1 MYLVRFLFCATIR
14 LLLSLRY
21 RVRLHGFDELKNVT
35 GPTLILPSHPAYVDP
50 MILFSRVWPRFQP
63 RPLVAEDTFK
73 MPLLWPIMWLVR
85 AICVPDVT
93 RVDAE
98 ARANANKAVETVI
111 ECLRR
116 GENQLFWPS
125 GRLERRGY
133 EILGGARALTEVLK
147 AVPEA
152 NVIMVRTRGLWGS
165 SFSFAWTGKLPNL
178 ASVFLGSI
186 GWVLASGLFFVPRRN
201 VDITFR
207 LVDRKDLP
215 PLEREKINPWFEAWY
230 NEPGPESPTFV
241 PYHPFLDRRD
251 FEYPA
256 LAELKEVDLD
266 RVTAETKTAVAQL
279 LSEKLNRPLAD
290 KELQPDVTL
299 DSLGLDSLGRMEL
312 TLDVERQF
320 GHSSD
325 DVPENVGQVWGLA
338 QGLTAESAP
347 QPAPKEWFAPLHS
360 DMSADILDET
370 IAAAFVVRALKNP
383 RDVAI
388 ADDRPGILT
397 YERVLAGVLIQAKRF
412 AALPEKNVGLLMPT
426 SAGGTMALVGLIA
439 AGKVAIVLNWT
450 TGPANLAHAVKLMGV
465 KHVVTAKAFVNRLG
479 IEIPGVEFVYLD
491 EMIKQVGKFE
501 KLTTLLT
508 IRWFPGIV
516 RGRIAKVG
524 PDDPAVVLFTSG
536 SEKAPKA
543 VPLTHRNLL
552 INERAGAAAFKLTRH
567 DSILSFMPLF
577 HSFGLSVSGLL
588 PLLAGIKTV
597 VHPDPREAGK
607 LVRKIAA
614 YKPTLLLATPTFLSY
629 LLERGTKDDLASLKS
644 LLVGAEKCSSAVYAK
659 CQEMIPGAV
668 LMEGYGITECSPA
681 VTLNRP
687 DNNRPGTVG
696 QAVDAVELAVV
707 DLDSGEE
714 LPRGKQGM
722 LLVSGVS
729 VFAGYVGEGVES
741 PFREH
746 KGKRWYVTGDLVEM
760 DAEGFVTFKGRLKR
774 FVKAGG
780 EMVSLPALEEPFAQ
794 AFPIGEEGPRV
805 AVEGI
810 ELGSKAKVVL
820 FTTEP
825 ITLLDANH
833 RLKQAGFHGVMR
845 LDEVR
850 KVDKIPTLGSG
861 KVDYKV
867 LRAQIAK
874 ETPEPVGT

>member
-1 MYLVRFLFCATIR
+1 MHLVRLLFCATIR
-14 LLLSLRY
+14 LLMSLRY
-21 RVRLHGFDELKNVT
+21 RVRLHGYDELKTIT

-50 MILFSRVWPRFQP
+50 MIMWTTVFPRFQP
-63 RPLVAEDTFK
+63 RPLVAESTFRIWA
-73 MPLLWPIMWLVR
+73 LWPIMKLVR

-93 RVDAE
+93 KIDAE

-116 GENQLFWPS
+116 GENQIFWPS

-178 ASVFLGSI
+178 INVFLGSL
-186 GWVLASGLFFVPRRN
+186 GWLLASAVFFMPRRK

-207 LVDRKDLP
+207 LLDRKELP

-230 NEPGPESPTFV
+230 NEPGHEQATFV
-241 PYHPFLDRRD
+241 PYHPFLGRRE
-251 FEYPA
+251 FEYPP

-266 RVTAETKTAVAQL
+266 RVSAETKTAVAQL
-279 LSEKLNRPLAD
+279 LSEKLSRPLAD
-290 KELQPDVTL
+290 HELQPDVTL
-299 DSLGLDSLGRMEL
+299 DALGLDSLGRMEL
-312 TLDVERQF
+312 TLDVERHF
-320 GHSSD
+320 GHAGD

-338 QGLTAESAP
+338 QGLTSESEP
-347 QPAPKEWFAPLHS
+347 QPAPKEWFAPLGS
-360 DMSADILDET
+360 DLSADILDET
-370 IAAAFVVRALKNP
+370 IAAAFVARALKNP
-383 RDVAI
+383 REVAI
-388 ADDRPGILT
+388 ADERAGVLT

-412 AALPEKNVGLLMPT
+412 AALPDKNVGLLMPT
-426 SAGGTMALVGLIA
+426 SAGGSMALVALIA
-439 AGKVAIVLNWT
+439 AGKVPIVLNWT

-465 KHVVTAKAFVNRLG
+465 KHVVSAKAFVNRMG
-479 IEIPGVEFVYLD
+479 IELAGVEYVYLD
-491 EMIKQVGKFE
+491 ELIKHVGKFE

-508 IRWFPGIV
+508 IRWFPGMAK
-516 RGRIAKVG
+516 GRIAKVG

-552 INERAGAAAFKLTRH
+552 TNERAGAHAFKLTRR

-597 VHPDPREAGK
+597 VHPDPREANK

-614 YKPTLLLATPTFLSY
+614 FKPSLLLATPTFLSY
-629 LLERGTKDDLASLKS
+629 VLERGTKADLGSLKTI
-644 LLVGAEKCSSAVYAK
+644 LVGAERCSPAVYAK
-659 CQEMIPGAV
+659 CKEMIPDAI

-696 QAVDAVELAVV
+696 QAVDSVELAVV
-707 DLDSGEE
+707 DLDKGEE
-714 LPRGKQGM
+714 VPRGQQGM

-729 VFAGYVGEGVES
+729 VFAGYVGDGIES
-741 PFREH
+741 PFREY

-760 DAEGFVTFKGRLKR
+760 DADGFVTFKGRLKR

-794 AFPIGEEGPRV
+794 AYPVGDEGPRV
-805 AVEGI
+805 AVEGV
-810 ELGSKAKVVL
+810 ELGSKARIVL
-820 FTTEP
+820 FTTEA
-825 ITLLDANH
+825 ITLMDANH

-845 LDEVR
+845 FDEVR

-874 ETPEPVGT
+874 ETPEPVAT

>member
-1 MYLVRFLFCATIR
+1 MYLVRLLFCATVR
-14 LLLSLRY
+14 LLMSLRY
-21 RVRLHGFDELKNVT
+21 RVRLNGYDELKKLT

-50 MILFSRVWPRFQP
+50 MILFTNVWPRFQP

-73 MPLLWPIMWLVR
+73 IWALWPIMKLVR

-178 ASVFLGSI
+178 ADVFLGSL
-186 GWVLASGLFFVPRRN
+186 GWLLASALFFMPRRN

-207 LVDRKDLP
+207 LLDRKELP

-230 NEPGPESPTFV
+230 NQPGHEQPTFV
-241 PYHPFLDRRD
+241 PYHPFLGRRE

-256 LAELKEVDLD
+256 LAEVKEVDLD
-266 RVTAETKTAVAQL
+266 SVTAETKTAVAQL
-279 LSEKLNRPLAD
+279 LAEKLNRPLKD
-290 KELQPDVTL
+290 SELQPDVTL

-325 DVPENVGQVWGLA
+325 DVPENVGQIWGLA
-338 QGLTAESAP
+338 QGLAAESAP
-347 QPAPKEWFAPLHS
+347 QPAPKEWFAPLGT
-360 DMSADILDET
+360 DLSAEILDET
-370 IAAAFVVRALKNP
+370 IAAAFVARALRSR
-383 RDVAI
+383 RDVAV
-388 ADDRPGILT
+388 ADDRAGVLT
-397 YERVLAGVLIQAKRF
+397 YERMLTGVLIQAKRF
-412 AALPEKNVGLLMPT
+412 AELPEKNVGLLLPT
-426 SAGGTMALVGLIA
+426 SAGGSMALVALIA
-439 AGKVAIVLNWT
+439 AGKVPIVLNWT
-450 TGPANLAHAVKLMGV
+450 TGPSNLAHAVKLMGV
-465 KHVVTAKAFVNRLG
+465 KHVVTAKAFVNRMG
-479 IEIPGVEFVYLD
+479 IELPGVEFVHL
-491 EMIKQVGKFE
+491 EELFKHVTKTE
-501 KLTTLLT
+501 KLLTLLK
-508 IRWFPGIV
+508 IRWLPGLV
-516 RGRIAKVG
+516 RGRVAKVG
-524 PDDPAVVLFTSG
+524 PDDPAAVLFTSG

-543 VPLTHRNLL
+543 VPLTHRNL
-552 INERAGAAAFKLTRH
+552 ISNERAGASAFQLTRR

-614 YKPTLLLATPTFLSY
+614 YKPTLLLSTPTFLSY
-629 LLERGTKDDLASLKS
+629 LLERGTNEDLASLKS
-644 LLVGAEKCSSAVYAK
+644 ILVGAEKCSAAIYARCK
-659 CQEMIPGAV
+659 EKIPGAI

-681 VTLNRP
+681 VTLNTP
-687 DNNRPGTVG
+687 ANNRPGTVG
-696 QAVDAVELAVV
+696 KAVDSVELAIV
-707 DLDSGEE
+707 DLDAGEE
-714 LPRGKQGM
+714 VPRGKQGM

-729 VFAGYVGEGVES
+729 VFAGYVGDGIES
-741 PFREH
+741 PFREY

-760 DAEGFVTFKGRLKR
+760 DADGFVTFKGRLKR

-794 AFPIGEEGPRV
+794 AYPVGDEGPRV
-805 AVEGI
+805 AVEGV
-810 ELGSKAKVVL
+810 ELGSKARVVL

-825 ITLLDANH
+825 ITLLEANH
-833 RLKQAGFHGVMR
+833 RLKEAGFHGVMR

-850 KVDKIPTLGSG
+850 KIEKIPTLGSG

-874 ETPEPVGT
+874 ETPEPVAT